1 MSDNRTIMCV
11 ICFNSQWRSVVIGT
25 ISGVITLLSLLFT
38 LGYHDRILVYLKTN
52 TPENECLSINLQD
65 EEETKKGINYQFN
78 GKFLFDGIFFVRF
91 FVNSTS
97 DLLNKAIMQ
106 IGRIESSQCENV
118 MIFLS
123 FRFYVKSILDN
134 LEVLKLPFFAIFVPL
149 NFVNLVNFSLQ

>member
-1 MSDNRTIMCV
+1 MCV

-38 LGYHDRILVYLKTN
+38 LGYHDHILVYLKTN

-97 DLLNKAIMQ
+97 NLKKAIMQ
-106 IGRIESSQCENV
+106 IESTQCENV

-134 LEVLKLPFFAIFVPL
+134 LEVLKLPFFAIFGGSR
-149 NFVNLVNFSLQ
+149 FC